1 VLPSGEIMLGLPSTT
16 RVGCRL
22 PKETF
27 YKNLKL
33 TPKQKDAFVH
43 GVERIDILNSIKEGT
58 VRIPAGDTVKE
69 IMIVGLMLR
78 DESAATTVVDEI
90 AKANPHKLVFLCEEP
105 GGCVALAV
113 RVQSVRFGP
122 WRKIDELSFALEG
135 NNLDTVWDCMVSQ
148 VVFGDT
154 GVTGMSAV
162 ERIALV
168 DKIGSLERLVDELD
182 AKCRKAKQIGKK
194 NDLFAQMRA
203 VEDELEQTRK
213 ELK

>member
-1 VLPSGEIMLGLPSTT
+1 MLGLPTTT

-22 PKETF
+22 PKEAF

-43 GVERIDILNSIKEGT
+43 GVERIDILNSIKEGI
-58 VRIPAGDTVKE
+58 VHIPAGDTVKE

-90 AKANPHKLVFLCEEP
+90 AKANSHKLVFLCEEP
-105 GGCVALAV
+105 GECATLAV

-122 WRKIDELSFALEG
+122 RRKVDELSLALEG
-135 NNLDTVWDCMVSQ
+135 NDLDAVWDCVVSQ
-148 VVFGDT
+148 VVFGDAGMT
-154 GVTGMSAV
+154 GTSVV

-182 AKCRKAKQIGKK
+182 DKCRKAKQVGKK
-194 NDLFAQMRA
+194 NELFAQMRA
-203 VEDELEQTRK
+203 AEDKLEQTRK
-213 ELK
+213 ELE